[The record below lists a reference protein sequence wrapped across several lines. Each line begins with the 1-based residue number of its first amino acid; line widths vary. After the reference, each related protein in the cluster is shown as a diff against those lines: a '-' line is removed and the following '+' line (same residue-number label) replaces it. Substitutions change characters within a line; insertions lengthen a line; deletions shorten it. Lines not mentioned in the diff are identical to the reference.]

1 MKVGPAK
8 CYIWLDNQAAI
19 YELANVT
26 ITQKCVLDAHNALLN
41 LCKDGTTCD
50 IRWVRGHSGVLGNE
64 CSDDAAKDGSKSNGP
79 KEVMPMAQAT
89 IKRRIKEKTDSLW
102 AREWMS
108 NPDFARQTKY
118 FFKRVDP
125 GKTKALLKFG
135 KEATSRF
142 IRFITGHGFLRKQ
155 NAYVAHGTNK
165 EIPFEETKCRMCGE
179 AKEEPAHIIR
189 ECEAFC
195 QERLEEFNFLEF
207 PPDMKWTVNQ
217 MMRFLNKPRVR
228 NLEEEE
234 ESDN

>member
-1 MKVGPAK
+1 MTSIGCRVIQLIRTNRTINFFLP
-8 CYIWLDNQAAI
+8 N
-19 YELANVT
+19 YEIEVKPTTVNRWYT
-26 ITQKCVLDAHNALLN
+26 LDALYLVCH
-41 LCKDGTTCD
+41 
-50 IRWVRGHSGVLGNE
+50 
-64 CSDDAAKDGSKSNGP
+64 
-79 KEVMPMAQAT
+79 
-89 IKRRIKEKTDSLW
+89 RIFVIFASCYRFSQ

-135 KEATSRF
+135 KDTTYRF
-142 IRFITGHGFLRKQ
+142 IRVITGHGFLRKQ

-165 EIPFEETKCRMCGE
+165 GIPFEEIKCRMCGE

-195 QERLEEFNFLEF
+195 LERLEAFNYLEC
-207 PPDMKWTVNQ
+207 PPDMEWTVNQ
-217 MMRFLNKPRVR
+217 MMRFLNKTRVR

-234 ESDN
+234 ETDN

>member
-1 MKVGPAK
+1 M
-8 CYIWLDNQAAI
+8 INQEPLNGRVLYSISHCQTSVSKDAI
-19 YELANVT
+19 MSLISE
-26 ITQKCVLDAHNALLN
+26 VLF
-41 LCKDGTTCD
+41 
-50 IRWVRGHSGVLGNE
+50 VSG
-64 CSDDAAKDGSKSNGP
+64 
-79 KEVMPMAQAT
+79 
-89 IKRRIKEKTDSLW
+89 
-102 AREWMS
+102 MS
-108 NPDFARQTKY
+108 VSISQTKS
-118 FFKRVDP
+118 
-125 GKTKALLKFG
+125 LLKFG

-155 NAYVAHGTNK
+155 NAYVAHGTN
-165 EIPFEETKCRMCGE
+165 EDIPFEETKCRMCGE